1 MIGPRAI
8 ARSNARGI
16 AFVLV
21 LWVIAMLS
29 ILLGSF
35 ALVARTENLQSRH
48 LFDTTQARY
57 AAEAGL
63 NLAIYELRKSDPAQR
78 WMGDGRPYRFGY
90 GDAEIELEITDDSG
104 KIDINAASG
113 DLLTNL
119 FMGRGVPMDQAQAL
133 ADAIQDWRDPD
144 DLKHPNGAEAPEY
157 KAAGLSYTPK
167 NAPFDTVSELQQVLG
182 MTYDLYEKIEP
193 GITIY
198 SGRNSPSAS
207 YGNEVALQAMY
218 PDASPEQIQ
227 QFIQQ
232 LQSQIPGSGAQP
244 VLAPDGTPVVAA
256 GGGLTYS
263 VKARAT
269 LPNGAST
276 VLDATIRMGGVSA
289 AGRPFV
295 ILRWRDGEA
304 S

>member
-1 MIGPRAI
+1 MTRAI
-8 ARSNARGI
+8 PLPRRSRGI

-21 LWVIAMLS
+21 LWVIAMLA

-35 ALVARTENLQSRH
+35 SLVARTENLQSRH

-63 NLAIYELRKSDPAQR
+63 NLAIFEMRKPDPTLRWVA
-78 WMGDGRPYRFGY
+78 DGRPYRFGY
-90 GDAEIELEITDDSG
+90 GDAEIEISITDDSG
-104 KIDINAASG
+104 KIDINTADA
-113 DLLTNL
+113 DLLTSM
-119 FMGRGVPMDQAQAL
+119 FMGRGVAQEQAQAL
-133 ADAIQDWRDPD
+133 AAAILDWRDPD
-144 DLKHPNGAEAPEY
+144 DLEQPNGAEEPEY
-157 KAAGLSYTPK
+157 KAAGLSYAPK

-182 MTYDLYEKIEP
+182 MTYALYEKVEP
-193 GITIY
+193 GLTIY
-198 SGRNSPSAS
+198 SGRNAPNAS
-207 YGNEVALQAMY
+207 FANEVALRAMY
-218 PDASPEQIQ
+218 PDASAEQIQ

-232 LQSQIPGSGAQP
+232 LQSQQPGMPSQGL
-244 VLAPDGTPVVAA
+244 VAPDGTPVMAG

-263 VKARAT
+263 VKSRAK

-276 VLDATIRMGGVSA
+276 ILDATIRMGGVST
-289 AGRPFV
+289 AGRPYV